1 MTIETN
7 ITKMFGIK
15 HPIFS
20 AAMGPFYTT
29 DLCVAVSEAGGLG
42 VLSHTSIARGANI
55 GTETTTQSVRSTAD
69 LNAQSARLGADTVKA
84 MKENMEF
91 VVEHTDKPFGFN
103 IRTSRNEIQAPKM
116 CSEIP
121 KFIMENP
128 KIRDQCI
135 YALTSAGSSKILPQ
149 SKSFQELK
157 KQSGIKHFHVAPALW
172 LADKC
177 VASGVDGMVVTGGEG
192 GGHQSYEKVATLVL
206 LQQVNEKYP
215 DFPIIACGGFATGS
229 GLAAALSMGAG
240 GIAMGSRF
248 IASKDSEFHDNYKNV
263 VPPSKAQDTIL
274 VTGALGPIRLWKNEY
289 SLHHG
294 LVADKEEKIAE
305 EQARAALSREDMIKE
320 YIESANAYLAA
331 YRGDVKSGAVLLG
344 QSIGIINSIESVSDI
359 INNIVSKAEKLIKN
373 VAANIK

>member
-1 MTIETN
+1 MTFETN

-42 VLSHTSIARGANI
+42 VLSHTSLERGADI
-55 GTETTTQSVRSTAD
+55 TRETTAD
-69 LNAQSARLGADTVKA
+69 DIEIDETTMRRARIDVVKA
-84 MKENMEF
+84 MKNNMEF

-103 IRTSRNEIQAPKM
+103 IRTSRNEISAPKL

-121 KFIMENP
+121 KFIMENQR
-128 KIRDQCI
+128 IRDQCI
-135 YALTSAGSSKILPQ
+135 YALTSAGSSKILPS
-149 SKSFQELK
+149 SKTFQELK
-157 KQSGIKHFHVAPALW
+157 EKSEIKHFHVAPALW

-192 GGHQSYEKVATLVL
+192 GGHQSYEKVSTLVL
-206 LQQVNEKYP
+206 LQQVHAKYP
-215 DFPIIACGGFATGS
+215 DFPVIACGGFANGA
-229 GLAAALSMGAG
+229 GLAAALAMGAG

-248 IASKDSEFHDNYKNV
+248 IASEDAEFHDNYKNV
-263 VPPSKAQDTIL
+263 VPPSKASDTIL

-294 LVADKEEKIAE
+294 LVEDKEAKIAE
-305 EQARAALSREDMIKE
+305 EEKLRSMSREDYIKE
-320 YIESANAYLAA
+320 LISSSNAYLAA
-331 YRGDVKSGAVLLG
+331 YRGDVNSGAVLLG
-344 QSIGIINSIESVSDI
+344 QSIGVINSIESVSKI
-359 INNIVSKAEKLIKN
+359 INDMVSEAETLLKNATGRIK
-373 VAANIK
+373 

>member
-42 VLSHTSIARGANI
+42 VLSHTSIKRGTNI
-55 GTETTTQSVRSTAD
+55 GTETTSSTA
-69 LNAQSARLGADTVKA
+69 RMGADVVEA
-84 MKENMEF
+84 MKENMKF

-103 IRTSRNEIQAPKM
+103 IRTSRNELQAPKL
-116 CSEIP
+116 CNEIP
-121 KFIMENP
+121 KFIMENQR
-128 KIRDQCI
+128 IREQCI
-135 YALTSAGSSKILPQ
+135 YALTSAGSSKTLPAT
-149 SKSFQELK
+149 KSFQELK
-157 KQSGIKHFHVAPALW
+157 KKSEIKHFHVAPALW

-192 GGHQSYEKVATLVL
+192 GGHQSYEKVSTLVL
-206 LQQVNEKYP
+206 LQQVQKKHP
-215 DFPIIACGGFATGS
+215 DFPVIACGGFATGA

-248 IASKDSEFHDNYKNV
+248 IASKDAEFHESYKAV
-263 VPPSKAQDTIL
+263 VPPSKASDTIL

-294 LVADKEEKIAE
+294 LVADKEAKMAE
-305 EQARAALSREDMIKE
+305 EQKMRKMSREDLIKE
-320 YIESANAYLAA
+320 FIASANAYMAA

-344 QSIGIINSIESVSDI
+344 QSIGVIDSIESVSDI
-359 INNIVSKAEKLIKN
+359 INEIVSDAEGLIKN
-373 VAANIK
+373 VAKNIK